1 MDIKDEVIGLP
12 PYQRPYLLFN
22 NHIETI
28 YPAVWRSVHGV
39 EYMRERISTPDDDFL
54 DLDWLQQQA
63 THLII
68 LSHGLEGNTQ
78 RAYMKGMAKAFY
90 EMGYDVLAWNYRGC
104 SEEMN
109 RQLRFYHSGATDDLD
124 TVVNHAM
131 KKSNYQYLSLIGF
144 SLGGNLTLKYLGE
157 KGDSLD
163 SKIHKSVV
171 FSVPLDLH
179 ASCQTISRHWIY
191 TQRFV
196 RGLKQKVINKSKQ
209 NPALKIDEIHK
220 IKTLID
226 FDDAYTAPIHHFK
239 NAIDYY
245 QKCSSIHFVEN
256 ICIPTLII
264 NALNDPFLD
273 QATYQSQVWQKNKW
287 LHFETPSSGGHV
299 GFALFNQNG
308 LYWSELKAL
317 DFINK

>member
-1 MDIKDEVIGLP
+1 MEVKDEVRSLP
-12 PYQRPYLLFN
+12 PYKRPRLLFT

-28 YPAVWRSVHGV
+28 YPAVWRNVEGV
-39 EYMRERISTPDDDFL
+39 NYVRERINTPDDDFL
-54 DLDWLQQQA
+54 DLDWLRQKA
-63 THLII
+63 NHLVI

-78 RAYMKGMAKAFY
+78 RAYMKGMAKAFF
-90 EMGYDVLAWNYRGC
+90 ETGYDVLAWNYRGC

-124 TVVNHAM
+124 TVIKHAL
-131 KKSNYQYLSLIGF
+131 KNNYEHISLIGF

-157 KGDSLD
+157 KGHKLD
-163 SKIHKSVV
+163 STINKSVV
-171 FSVPLDLH
+171 FSVPFDLH

-196 RGLKQKVINKSKQ
+196 SSLKQKVINKSKQ
-209 NPALKIDEIHK
+209 NPALQVDNIHQ

-226 FDDAYTAPIHHFK
+226 FDDAYTAPVHHFK

-245 QKCSSIHFVEN
+245 QKCSSIHFVEH
-256 ICIPTLII
+256 IHIPTLII
-264 NALNDPFLD
+264 NALNDPFLN
-273 QATYQSQVWQKNKW
+273 QAKYQSQVWQKNKW
-287 LHFETPSSGGHV
+287 LHFETPLSGGHV

-317 DFINK
+317 EFINK